1 MPVVRDPRS
10 HPTRRTTIY
19 PAPFNQG
26 FDKRGKRALTEALG
40 LTQFGINLTTLE
52 PGGQSAHR
60 HWHAA
65 EDEAI
70 YVVEGT
76 LTLVTDD
83 GEHILTPGM
92 MAGFPA
98 GLANG
103 HHLINRGSEPGTYLE
118 MGTRARDDDVIYSD
132 IDLQLTKRDGQ
143 SRFTRKTGEP
153 LP

>member
-1 MPVVRDPRS
+1 MPVVRDPRRL
-10 HPTRRTTIY
+10 PARRTTIY
-19 PAPFNQG
+19 PAPFDKG
-26 FDKRGKRALTEALG
+26 FDKRAKRALTEALG
-40 LTQFGINLTTLE
+40 LTQFGVNLTTLE

-70 YVVEGT
+70 YVVDGT
-76 LTLVTDD
+76 LTLVTDN
-83 GEHILTPGM
+83 GEHILTPGT

-98 GLANG
+98 GSANG
-103 HHLINRGSEPGTYLE
+103 HHLVNRGSEPSTYLE
-118 MGTRARDDDVIYSD
+118 IGTRARDDDVIYSD